1 MGNHEKDAAAGLY
14 NLPFN
19 KAWERI
25 SRQLTGD
32 RPAGGNADDWQLWL
46 EQNAESGLEYKAV
59 QIAEAIDE
67 AQARGAEQSDMFLAK
82 LAFDIVKECRD
93 LCDVHDDDGDEVQE
107 AIDRIADVLGDL
119 IKDPVAF
126 CKRPEI
132 VAHLARQ
139 EGGRGP

>member
-1 MGNHEKDAAAGLY
+1 MSNHEKDAAAGLY

-19 KAWERI
+19 NAWERI
-25 SRQLTGD
+25 SRKINGE
-32 RPAGGNADDWQLWL
+32 RPGSSNADDWQLWL
-46 EQNAESGLEYKAV
+46 EQHAESDHAYKAV

-67 AQARGAEQSDMFLAK
+67 AQSRGAEQSDMFLAK
-82 LAFDIVKECRD
+82 LALDIVKECRD

-107 AIDRIADVLGDL
+107 AIDRITDVLGDL